1 MKYLL
6 FILMA
11 VTAEAKECKIIRTD
25 NVVLYGHCLKA
36 GETVMFYSC
45 AEFSC
50 QVPSEV
56 TRSLDKKEETCKLHK
71 TEQALISEM
80 KQEHGTDDLS
90 KVSYCQY
97 TESLTGLVV
106 DEKKSLV
113 DQVKEVLKKQK

>member
-1 MKYLL
+1 MT
-6 FILMA
+6 I
-11 VTAEAKECKIIRTD
+11 TAEAKECKIIRTD
-25 NVVLYGHCLKA
+25 NVVLYGHCLKV

-56 TRSLDKKEETCKLHK
+56 TRPLDKKEKTCKIQK
-71 TEQALISEM
+71 TDQSLIAEM
-80 KQEHGTDDLS
+80 KKEHSTSDLS

-106 DEKKSLV
+106 DEKKPLV